1 MSSNTQ
7 KLRIIRSRTDRDLL
21 VLVQHELDRGCTLV
35 NLATSN
41 NSPLFA
47 QAVKAHDSAAAML
60 REISG
65 LTDSDRRQ
73 LESRV
78 NALRSRLDAVPA
90 YANLRGYQASA
101 AS

>member
-21 VLVQHELDRGCTLV
+21 VLVQHELDRGCNLV
-35 NLATSN
+35 NLATSR
-41 NSPLFA
+41 NSALFA
-47 QAVKAHDSAAAML
+47 QAEKAHDSAAALL

-65 LTDSDRRQ
+65 LTDNDRQ
-73 LESRV
+73 HLESQV
-78 NALRSRLDAVPA
+78 NALRSRLDTVPA
-90 YANLRGYQASA
+90 FANLRGYQASA

>member
-21 VLVQHELDRGCTLV
+21 VLAQHELDRGCTLV

>member
-47 QAVKAHDSAAAML
+47 QAVKAHGSAAAL
-60 REISG
+60 LGEIAG
-65 LTDSDRRQ
+65 LSDNDRGQ
-73 LESRV
+73 LESRIH
-78 NALRSRLDAVPA
+78 ALQSRLDSVPA

>member
-1 MSSNTQ
+1 
-7 KLRIIRSRTDRDLL
+7 
-21 VLVQHELDRGCTLV
+21 
-35 NLATSN
+35 
-41 NSPLFA
+41 LFA